1 LALAYNQLE
10 RPLKSIE
17 ALKSATKAFPESG
30 QLEFMIAQAYHTL
43 EKPTEAMPHLQA
55 AVTKGGLSK
64 PHSAY
69 LFLAY
74 VAYELKK
81 FDIALEAAKKGAA
94 YPEGA
99 KDGQNMIKAIE
110 DILKDR
116 DLKKSKM

>member
-1 LALAYNQLE
+1 
-10 RPLKSIE
+10 
-17 ALKSATKAFPESG
+17 
-30 QLEFMIAQAYHTL
+30 MIAQAYHTL
-43 EKPTEAMPHLQA
+43 EKPTEALPHLQA

-64 PHSAY
+64 PHSVY

-74 VAYELKK
+74 VSYELKK
-81 FDIALEAAKKGAA
+81 FDIALEAARKGAT

-110 DILKDR
+110 EILKDR